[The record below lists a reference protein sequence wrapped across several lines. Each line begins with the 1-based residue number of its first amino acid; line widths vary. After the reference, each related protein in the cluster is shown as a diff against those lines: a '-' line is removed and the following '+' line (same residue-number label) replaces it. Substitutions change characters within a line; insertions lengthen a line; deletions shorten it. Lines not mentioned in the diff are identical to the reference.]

1 MEQKS
6 KDFSAFVVRF
16 HNIDLVM
23 LLEEF
28 CFSLFMIYAY
38 ECTCRG

>member
-6 KDFSAFVVRF
+6 KDFSAFAVRF

-23 LLEEF
+23 LSVEF
-28 CFSLFMIYAY
+28 CFCLFMIYAY